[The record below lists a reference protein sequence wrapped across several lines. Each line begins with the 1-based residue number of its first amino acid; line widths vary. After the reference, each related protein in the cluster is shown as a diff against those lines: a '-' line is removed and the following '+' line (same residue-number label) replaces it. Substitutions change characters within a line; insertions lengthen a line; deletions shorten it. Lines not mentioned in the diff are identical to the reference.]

1 MRRTKEDA
9 AATRRAILEA
19 ALTVFSRQGYAAA
32 RLEDIAHEAGVTR
45 GAIYWHFASKVDL
58 YGKLVSEVSARS
70 SVVVEQVFAEGGT
83 FIDMCRR
90 LMIRLLEYLEEDET
104 YRSVQE
110 LVLFKSEVTPELEE
124 GVRMKMDAVR
134 AIEEL
139 LANFMRGG
147 IAGGYVRADLDPVI
161 GARSLY
167 TYLNGISITWLL
179 DQKAFS
185 LRESAPALVDIYIR
199 GIAAHP

>member
-58 YGKLVSEVSARS
+58 YGKLVSEASARS

-83 FIDMCRR
+83 FLDMCRR

-139 LANFMRGG
+139 LADFMRGG
-147 IAGGYVRADLDPVI
+147 IADGYVRADLDPVI
-161 GARSLY
+161 GARALY
-167 TYLNGISITWLL
+167 TYLNGISIGWLL

>member
-45 GAIYWHFASKVDL
+45 GAIYWHFSSKADL

-70 SVVVEQVFAEGGT
+70 GVVVEQVFAEGGT

-124 GVRMKMDAVR
+124 GVRIKMDAVR

-161 GARSLY
+161 GARALY
-167 TYLNGISITWLL
+167 AYLNGISIGWLL

-185 LRESAPALVDIYIR
+185 LRESAPALVDVYIR